1 MSAHPHTGTRRL
13 PPVPELAVAAMV
25 LVIVG
30 GVYMAANLP
39 GDISLAP
46 AVVLL
51 CVAAALLVGAVG
63 LLVHIREFAWGVFRL
78 VAGWA
83 LAGYLVIAGMIGYAF
98 VHDGTPARPLAVLLA
113 MLGVFAVVVPLLL
126 GFSVARY
133 QPPDDG

>member
-1 MSAHPHTGTRRL
+1 MSAHPPAAPRRL

-39 GDISLAP
+39 GDISLMP

-51 CVAAALLVGAVG
+51 CVSGGLLLVAVALLTR
-63 LLVHIREFAWGVFRL
+63 IRGFAWGTFRL

-133 QPPDDG
+133 QPPDGD